1 MPEIKFS
8 REDIIAAAFAVTRK
22 HGWEKCTARM
32 IARELGSSTMP
43 IYSGLSCMQKLE
55 DEIAKRAGDLLLQY
69 QAKERSGYLFLDMG
83 IGYVLFA
90 QDEKNLFRM
99 LYFKE
104 PGENASP
111 SRIGRHRGHVFDAIL
126 SRLADEA
133 ILPGFSMKEKE
144 AILFKMWIFSHG
156 LAVLSNNGV
165 IDAMTEE
172 EITGL
177 LKETGNIMIAG
188 EKSKKLKNPGRNGKT
203 PDGLSPT
210 ACRKRNFNQA
220 VQKCP
225 DARRARAEE

>member
-1 MPEIKFS
+1 MPEIKFN
-8 REDIIAAAFAVTRK
+8 REDIITAAFAVTRK

-69 QAKERSGYLFLDMG
+69 QMKERSGDLFLDMG

-90 QDEKNLFRM
+90 QNEKNLFRM

-104 PGENASP
+104 SGNNTS
-111 SRIGRHRGHVFDAIL
+111 SGRIGKHRGHVFDAIL
-126 SRLADEA
+126 SRLADDN

-144 AILFKMWIFSHG
+144 DILYKMWIFSHG

-165 IDAMTEE
+165 IEAMTEE
-172 EITGL
+172 EITRL

-188 EKSKKLKNPGRNGKT
+188 EKSKKLKNPDRNGKA
-203 PDGLSPT
+203 PNGLSLT
-210 ACRKRNFNQA
+210 ACRKTQF
-220 VQKCP
+220 
-225 DARRARAEE
+225 